1 MTEMATLRSGQL
13 RQWGSEGDMFL
24 LVGRSLKPFE
34 NSMWWWQCLQ
44 VGVIMWWEEQDL
56 EQNSKLLSDT

>member
-24 LVGRSLKPFE
+24 LVGRSLKPFG
-34 NSMWWWQCLQ
+34 NSMWWQCLQ

-56 EQNSKLLSDT
+56 EKNSKLLSDT